1 MEDTF
6 AMKRE
11 PALMPFKQLPTLLP
25 QIEIDA
31 ETFVGIRRQ
40 IHAQPELGF
49 EVGATAKLVAMLL
62 EKWGYEVHTGV
73 GRSGVVGQLKV
84 GDGKRR
90 LGIRADMDA
99 LPIVENTGL
108 PYASQAPGKMHA
120 CGHDGHTAIL
130 LAAAKALADRRDF
143 NGTLNLIF
151 QPDEENLC
159 GAKAMIDDG
168 LFERFPCDAV
178 YALHNMPGV
187 PAGTFRV
194 LAGSVSLSSDVAD
207 VTLKGVGGHGAMP
220 HRVKDPIVAAG
231 ALITALQTVVARNV
245 PPDDTAVVSI
255 GYVRGGATHNVIPE
269 SVQLGLNVRAAR
281 PETRALV
288 EARVREIVALTAQ
301 AHGVEAHIDYRQ
313 LTPPMVNTSEETA
326 LAQQVCTELV
336 GEENV
341 VTQAPKGL
349 NGSEDFAWMLGAV
362 PGCYLLL
369 GNGEGESGGCMVHN
383 PGYDFND
390 QVLPLGA
397 ACWVRLAQRFLVA

>member
-1 MEDTF
+1 
-6 AMKRE
+6 MKRE
-11 PALMPFKQLPTLLP
+11 PTLTPFQLLPTLLP
-25 QIEIDA
+25 EIQIDA
-31 ETFVGIRRQ
+31 EEFVGIRRQ
-40 IHAQPELGF
+40 IHSHPELGF

-62 EKWGYEVHTGV
+62 EKWGYEVHTGI
-73 GRSGVVGQLKV
+73 GRSGVVGRLKV
-84 GDGKRR
+84 GVGTKR

-108 PYASQAPGKMHA
+108 PYASQNAGKMHA

-130 LAAAKALADRRDF
+130 LAAAKRLAQQRDF

-178 YALHNMPGV
+178 YGLHNMPGV

-194 LAGSVSLSSDVAD
+194 LEGSVSLSSDVAD

-220 HRVKDPIVAAG
+220 HRVKDPIVAA
-231 ALITALQTVVARNV
+231 AAIVTALQTVVARTV
-245 PPDDTAVVSI
+245 APDDTAVVSVGFI
-255 GYVRGGATHNVIPE
+255 RGGATHNVIPE
-269 SVQLGLNVRAAR
+269 TVTLGLNIRAAR
-281 PETRALV
+281 PETRELV
-288 EARVREIVALTAQ
+288 EQRVREIVTATAQ
-301 AHGVEAHIDYRQ
+301 AHGVEAQIDYRQ
-313 LTPPMVNTSEETA
+313 LTPPMVNTPQETL
-326 LAQQVCTELV
+326 LAQQVCAELV
-336 GEENV
+336 GVDNV
-341 VTQAPKGL
+341 VVQAPKGL
-349 NGSEDFAWMLGAV
+349 NGSEDFAWMLKEV

-369 GNGEGESGGCMVHN
+369 GNGEGEFGGCMVHN

-397 ACWVRLAQRFLVA
+397 AAWVRLAQRFLVA

>member
-1 MEDTF
+1 
-6 AMKRE
+6 MKRE
-11 PALMPFKQLPTLLP
+11 STLTPFQLLPTLLP
-25 QIEIDA
+25 EIEIEA
-31 ETFVGIRRQ
+31 ETFIGIRRQ
-40 IHAQPELGF
+40 IHSQPELGF

-62 EKWGYEVHTGV
+62 EKWGYEVHTGI
-73 GRSGVVGQLKV
+73 GKSGVVAQLKV

-108 PYASQAPGKMHA
+108 PYASQTPGKMHA

-130 LAAAKALADRRDF
+130 LAAAKRLAERRDF
-143 NGTLNLIF
+143 DGTLNLIF

-159 GAKAMIDDG
+159 GAKAMIADG

-194 LAGSVSLSSDVAD
+194 LPGSVSLSSDVAD

-220 HRVKDPIVAAG
+220 HRVKDPIVAAA
-231 ALITALQTVVARNV
+231 ALVTALQTIVARNV
-245 PPDDTAVVSI
+245 APDEPAVVSV
-255 GYVRGGATHNVIPE
+255 GYIRGGATHNVIPE
-269 SVQLGLNVRAAR
+269 TVTLGLNIRAAR
-281 PETRALV
+281 PDTRALV

-313 LTPPMVNTSEETA
+313 LTPPMINAPEETA
-326 LAQQVCTELV
+326 LAQQVCAELV
-336 GEENV
+336 GEQNV
-341 VTQAPKGL
+341 VMQAPKGL
-349 NGSEDFAWMLGAV
+349 NGSEDFAWMLDAV

-369 GNGEGESGGCMVHN
+369 GNGEGEFGGCMVHN

>member
-1 MEDTF
+1 
-6 AMKRE
+6 MKRE
-11 PALMPFKQLPTLLP
+11 SSLTPFQLLPTLLP
-25 QIEIDA
+25 EIEIDA
-31 ETFVGIRRQ
+31 ETFIGIRRQ
-40 IHAQPELGF
+40 IHSQPELGF
-49 EVGATAKLVAMLL
+49 EVGATARLVAMLL
-62 EKWGYEVHTGV
+62 EKWGYEVHTGI
-73 GRSGVVGQLKV
+73 GRSGVVGQLKA

-108 PYASQAPGKMHA
+108 PYASQTPGKMHA

-130 LAAAKALADRRDF
+130 LAAAKTLAERRDF

-159 GAKAMIDDG
+159 GAKAMIEDG

-194 LAGSVSLSSDVAD
+194 LPGSVSLSSDVAD

-220 HRVKDPIVAAG
+220 HRVKDPIVAAA
-231 ALITALQTVVARNV
+231 ALVTALQTIVARNV
-245 PPDDTAVVSI
+245 PPDESAVVSV
-255 GYVRGGATHNVIPE
+255 GYIRGGATHNVIPE
-269 SVQLGLNVRAAR
+269 TVTLGLNIRAAR
-281 PETRALV
+281 AETRALV
-288 EARVREIVALTAQ
+288 EARVREIVTLTAQ
-301 AHGVEAHIDYRQ
+301 AHGVQAQIDYRQ
-313 LTPPMVNTSEETA
+313 LTPPMVNTPEETA
-326 LAQQVCTELV
+326 LAQQVCADLV
-336 GEENV
+336 GEDNV
-341 VTQAPKGL
+341 VMQAPKGL
-349 NGSEDFAWMLGAV
+349 NGSEDFAWMLNAV

-369 GNGEGESGGCMVHN
+369 GNGEGDFGGCMVHN

>member
-1 MEDTF
+1 
-6 AMKRE
+6 MKRE
-11 PALMPFKQLPTLLP
+11 PTLTPFQLLPTLLP
-25 QIEIDA
+25 EIQIDA
-31 ETFVGIRRQ
+31 EEFVGIRRQ
-40 IHAQPELGF
+40 IHSQPELGF

-73 GRSGVVGQLKV
+73 GRSGVVGRLKV
-84 GDGKRR
+84 GDGTKR

-108 PYASQAPGKMHA
+108 PYASQNAGKMHA

-130 LAAAKALADRRDF
+130 LAAAKRIAQQRDF

-178 YALHNMPGV
+178 YGLHNMPGV

-194 LAGSVSLSSDVAD
+194 LEGSVSLSSDVAD

-220 HRVKDPIVAAG
+220 HRVKDPIVAA
-231 ALITALQTVVARNV
+231 AAIVTALQTVVARTV
-245 PPDDTAVVSI
+245 APDDTAVVSVGFI
-255 GYVRGGATHNVIPE
+255 RGGATHNVIPE
-269 SVQLGLNVRAAR
+269 TVTLGLNIRAAR
-281 PETRALV
+281 PETRELV
-288 EARVREIVALTAQ
+288 EQRVREIVTATAQ
-301 AHGVEAHIDYRQ
+301 AHGVEAQIDYRQ
-313 LTPPMVNTSEETA
+313 LTPPMVNTPQETL
-326 LAQQVCTELV
+326 LAQQVCAELV
-336 GEENV
+336 GAENV
-341 VTQAPKGL
+341 VVQAPKGL
-349 NGSEDFAWMLGAV
+349 NGSEDFAWMLKEV

-369 GNGEGESGGCMVHN
+369 GNGEGEFGGCMVHN

-397 ACWVRLAQRFLVA
+397 AAWVRLAQRFLVA

>member
-1 MEDTF
+1 
-6 AMKRE
+6 MKRE
-11 PALMPFKQLPTLLP
+11 PTLTPFQLLPTLLP
-25 QIEIDA
+25 EIQIDA
-31 ETFVGIRRQ
+31 EEFVGIRRQ
-40 IHAQPELGF
+40 IHSQPELGF

-73 GRSGVVGQLKV
+73 GRSGVVGRLKV
-84 GDGKRR
+84 GDGTKR

-108 PYASQAPGKMHA
+108 PYASQNAGKMHA

-130 LAAAKALADRRDF
+130 LAAAKRLAQQRDF

-159 GAKAMIDDG
+159 GAKAMIEDG

-178 YALHNMPGV
+178 YGLHNMPGV

-194 LAGSVSLSSDVAD
+194 LEGSVSLSSDVAD

-220 HRVKDPIVAAG
+220 HRVKDPIVAA
-231 ALITALQTVVARNV
+231 AAIVTALQTVVARTV
-245 PPDDTAVVSI
+245 APDDTAVVSVGFI
-255 GYVRGGATHNVIPE
+255 RGGATHNVIPE
-269 SVQLGLNVRAAR
+269 TVTLGLNIRAAR
-281 PETRALV
+281 PETREVV
-288 EARVREIVALTAQ
+288 EQRVREIVTATAQ
-301 AHGVEAHIDYRQ
+301 AHGVEAQIDYRQ
-313 LTPPMVNTSEETA
+313 LTPPMVNTPQETL
-326 LAQQVCTELV
+326 LAQQVCAELV
-336 GEENV
+336 GADNV
-341 VTQAPKGL
+341 VVQAPKGL
-349 NGSEDFAWMLGAV
+349 NGSEDFAWMLKEV

-369 GNGEGESGGCMVHN
+369 GNGEGEFGGCMVHN

-397 ACWVRLAQRFLVA
+397 AAWVRLAQRFLVA

>member
-1 MEDTF
+1 
-6 AMKRE
+6 MKRE
-11 PALMPFKQLPTLLP
+11 PTLTPFQLLPTLLP
-25 QIEIDA
+25 EIEIDA
-31 ETFVGIRRQ
+31 EEFVGIRRQ
-40 IHAQPELGF
+40 IHSQPELGF

-62 EKWGYEVHTGV
+62 EKWGYEVHTGI

-84 GDGKRR
+84 GDGTRR

-108 PYASQAPGKMHA
+108 PYASQNAGKMHA

-130 LAAAKALADRRDF
+130 LAAAKRLAQQRDF

-178 YALHNMPGV
+178 YGLHNMPGV

-194 LAGSVSLSSDVAD
+194 LEGSVSLSSDVAD

-220 HRVKDPIVAAG
+220 HRVKDPIVAA
-231 ALITALQTVVARNV
+231 AAIVTALQTVVARNV
-245 PPDDTAVVSI
+245 APDDTAVVSI
-255 GYVRGGATHNVIPE
+255 GFIRGGATHNVIPE
-269 SVQLGLNVRAAR
+269 TVTLGLNIRAAR
-281 PETRALV
+281 PDTRALV
-288 EARVREIVALTAQ
+288 EERVRELVTATAQ
-301 AHGVEAHIDYRQ
+301 AHGVEAQIDYRQ
-313 LTPPMVNTSEETA
+313 LTPPMVNTAQETL

-336 GEENV
+336 GAENV

-349 NGSEDFAWMLGAV
+349 NGSEDFAWMLKEV

-369 GNGEGESGGCMVHN
+369 GNGEGEFGGCMVHN

-390 QVLPLGA
+390 RVLPLGA
-397 ACWVRLAQRFLVA
+397 AAWVRLTQRFLVA

>member
-1 MEDTF
+1 
-6 AMKRE
+6 MKRE